1 MNEWEERFDDA
12 VSKLKQ
18 ERDELRVKIH
28 LAKADA
34 QDEWEKL
41 EEKYESLKNQAGN
54 ARDAANDAGGDVK
67 AAASLLMDELKK
79 GYAKIRE
86 SL

>member
-1 MNEWEERFDDA
+1 MNEWKERFDDA
-12 VSKLKQ
+12 VEKLKQ

-34 QDEWEKL
+34 QDEWSKL
-41 EEKYESLKNQAGN
+41 EEKYENLKQLAGSAKN
-54 ARDAANDAGGDVK
+54 AANDAGGDVK
-67 AAASLLMDELKK
+67 AAASLLLDELKK